1 MVIMKKKYKVRIS
14 NKDKNFKEIIDS
26 LPEDAWKNVSKKNFL
41 NILKSYP
48 EDKEITVFY
57 YQSDSDFNNMPNLVY
72 SVHPNE

>member
-1 MVIMKKKYKVRIS
+1 MEKEHKVRIS
-14 NKDKNFKEIIDS
+14 NKDENFNKVIDL

-57 YQSDSDFNNMPNLVY
+57 YQSDSDFNGAPNLVY